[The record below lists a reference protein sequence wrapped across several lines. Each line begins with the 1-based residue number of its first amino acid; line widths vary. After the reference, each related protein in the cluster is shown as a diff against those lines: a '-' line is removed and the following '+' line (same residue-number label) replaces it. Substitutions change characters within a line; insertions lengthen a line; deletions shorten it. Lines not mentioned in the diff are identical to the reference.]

1 MTRLHLAKKHLA
13 AAAAAGVIILGGGT
27 AAAVAATSP
36 TPSPSAKASPSAKPS
51 THAHSHHPAAAHRAL
66 GLLARSEHTTLEL
79 KRKGQWV
86 TLTIDHGIIS
96 AVSPT
101 SLTLA
106 HPDGTTATLALNA
119 ATKVRGD
126 ATSVS
131 GLKDGQRVIVTSLGG
146 AATHVAQHQVKAAQ
160 HQVKAKSAAPT
171 AG

>member
-1 MTRLHLAKKHLA
+1 MTRLPLAKKHLA
-13 AAAAAGVIILGGGT
+13 AAAAAGLIIVGGGT
-27 AAAVAATSP
+27 AAAVAATTPSP
-36 TPSPSAKASPSAKPS
+36 TPSPAGKASPSAKPG
-51 THAHSHHPAAAHRAL
+51 THAHPHHPAVARRAL

-86 TLTIDHGIIS
+86 TLTIDRGLIA

-101 SLTLA
+101 SLTLT
-106 HPDGTTATLALNA
+106 HPDGTTATLALNG

-131 GLKDGQRVIVTSLGG
+131 GLQDGQRVIVTSLGG
-146 AATHVAQHQVKAAQ
+146 TATNVAQHQA
-160 HQVKAKSAAPT
+160 KAKSAAPT